1 MADMVITNTGTS
13 NGTGSGTSLTISHT
27 VGAGNL
33 QAVFFMFSFFGSPS
47 SVSATFAGTAMTQ
60 IASIAGLFI
69 YRLVNPPMGTNN
81 AVASATGGTASRG
94 VVVSYSGV
102 HQTLPHGTA
111 VTASGSGAGSNPSAT
126 VSSTAGQLVIDFVH
140 AQRTLSQAIGL
151 SIGAGQS
158 NLYTTPGFVSDSN
171 DGAIGASY
179 EAGAATN
186 TMTWTLSTTATGTSW
201 AQAAVSIIPAP
212 DTSFFLMF

>member
-1 MADMVITNTGTS
+1 MADMVITNTGIS
-13 NGTGSGTSLTISHT
+13 NGSGLTTLTISHT
-27 VGAGNL
+27 IGAGNL
-33 QAVFFMFSFFGSPS
+33 QAVFFMFAFSGS
-47 SVSATFAGTAMTQ
+47 TAGLTVTYAGIAMTLVG
-60 IASIAGLFI
+60 SISTLSI
-69 YRLVNPPMGTNN
+69 YRLVDPPLGTNN
-81 AVASATGGTASRG
+81 AVASAAGGVASRG

-111 VTASGSGAGSNPSAT
+111 VTASGSGAGSDPSVT
-126 VSSTAGQLVIDFVH
+126 VSSTAGQLVIDFVY
-140 AQRTLSQAIGL
+140 AQRNLNQAIGL

>member
-47 SVSATFAGTAMTQ
+47 AVSATFAGQAMTQ
-60 IASIAGLFI
+60 ISAGSGLFI
-69 YRLVNPPMGTNN
+69 YRLVNPPLGTNN
-81 AVASATGGTASRG
+81 AVASATGGTASQG

-111 VTASGSGAGSNPSAT
+111 VTASGSGAGSNPSVT

-158 NLYTTPGFVSDSN
+158 NLYTTPGLVSDSN
-171 DGAIGASY
+171 DGAIGSSY
-179 EAGAATN
+179 EAGAAIN

-201 AQAAVSIIPAP
+201 VQAAVSIIPAP
-212 DTSFFLMF
+212 ETSFFLMF